1 MLNLKNVQINSD
13 LPELSDVILMEI
25 GKVFDGDVV
34 EILSE
39 VEPEAASCRVSLVDM
54 VVLMAIIMFI
64 TSGSS
69 KFMISDTV
77 SNYFVLNALHAVVIA
92 IVFYVYVRL
101 T

>member
-13 LPELSDVILMEI
+13 LPDLSDAVLMEV

-34 EILSE
+34 ENLPE
-39 VEPEAASCRVSLVDM
+39 VEPEAASCRASLVDM

-69 KFMISDTV
+69 KFMISDAV